1 MTDSTTAHQG
11 TADGRG
17 PARITLPP
25 EVPAAAAARDKL
37 LAAIGAEAQRVAE
50 KSAGEASAA
59 LVQLARAYALSSTRF
74 YQPVDFLW
82 QPTLFQPVGGMDQVQ
97 QAFTG
102 IDR

>member
-17 PARITLPP
+17 PAPIALPP
-25 EVPAAAAARDKL
+25 EVPAAADARDKL

-59 LVQLARAYALSSTRF
+59 LVQLAHAYALSRTRP
-74 YQPVDFLW
+74 YQPVDYLW
-82 QPTLFQPVGGMDQVQ
+82 QPTLFQPVGGMDQV
-97 QAFTG
+97 
-102 IDR
+102 R

>member
-1 MTDSTTAHQG
+1 MTDRTTALQA
-11 TADGRG
+11 TTDGRG

-25 EVPAAAAARDKL
+25 EVPAAAARDKL

-97 QAFTG
+97 
-102 IDR
+102 